1 MKRRTVLQML
11 AAAGLAPLA
20 AVRAGPDD
28 GKPLNLLVGFAPGSV
43 PDIVAR
49 VVGKHLSEHLHRPAI
64 VENRGGVGGQ
74 LALSALKQAPANV
87 APFALTPLAALTL
100 YPLTYA
106 NLPYDVATDL
116 VPVCSVF
123 AIDFALAV
131 AADHPAQTLQEFV
144 DWCKANPGKAS
155 IGNPGSGSSPHFVAW
170 AFDAE
175 AGLNAQHV
183 PYRSPPQIANEV
195 VGGTLAAGMASV
207 PLFAELIKG
216 GRLRVLATT
225 GAERNT
231 FYPQIPT
238 FIEAGYPSV
247 VGREWFCLV
256 APAGTPRAEIEALTA
271 AMREMSKNEEAK
283 ATLALLGF
291 TLEVNDAAWVSERMR
306 EEAEYWRRIVER
318 TGFKAQ

>member
-1 MKRRTVLQML
+1 MKRRTALQML
-11 AAAGLAPLA
+11 AAGGLAPFA
-20 AVRAGPDD
+20 PVHARTDD
-28 GKPLNLLVGFAPGSV
+28 GKPLNLIVGFAPGSV

-49 VVGKHLSEHLHRPAI
+49 VVGKHLSESLHRPAI

-74 LALSALKQAPANV
+74 LALSALKQAPDNV
-87 APFALTPLAALTL
+87 SALALTPLAALTL
-100 YPLTYA
+100 YPQTYA
-106 NLPYDVATDL
+106 SLPYDVAKEL

-144 DWCKANPGKAS
+144 AWCKANPEKAS

-175 AGLNAQHV
+175 AGLKAQHV

-216 GRLRVLATT
+216 GRLRVLATS
-225 GAERNT
+225 GSERNT

-238 FIEAGYPSV
+238 FVEAGFPSV

-256 APAGTPRAEIEALTA
+256 APAGTPSATIANVTA
-271 AMREMSKNEEAK
+271 AMRDMEKSEEAK

-291 TLEVNDAAWVSERMR
+291 TLEVHDAAWVSERMR
-306 EEAEYWRRIVER
+306 QETQYWRGIVER
-318 TGFKAQ
+318 TGFKAL